1 MKVLIGEISSYKA
14 IVISRHLHKMY
25 HDVTLIAYD
34 NKRSVCRIHTN
45 NVTSC
50 LYIEKKDLDSYIRKL
65 ADCVRDYSID
75 VFIPVHSEY
84 IGQILLH
91 KELFGHAL
99 DYLGEYSDY
108 IRLHEKDRLMEI
120 ARECG
125 VRIPINYG
133 ALENARVP
141 FVVKPTNKSSAKG
154 VRYCMKESDKEKLE
168 FKKGKNDSRYI
179 CQEYIAGQGCGYS
192 VYCKD
197 GEILCEY
204 GHLRLAEYPTSGGS
218 SVYRKGFVHP
228 EMRTIVER
236 VLKIVPWTGFA
247 MFEFKLTPA
256 GEVVLIEVN
265 PRIWGSINQA
275 LTDGA
280 PLFASVLGE
289 KDVLS
294 CQKNDSLIQTCLSP
308 QVYLSLFI
316 YALKGNFTPLK
327 VFLVNRRKVSK
338 DVSLWTD
345 PRGFISMILRKL

>member
-168 FKKGKNDSRYI
+168 FNKGKNDSRYI

-256 GEVVLIEVN
+256 GEVVLN
-265 PRIWGSINQA
+265 
-275 LTDGA
+275 GA